1 MEWFAGSGFDAGF
14 RDEAQQFTMDEV
26 NSVVFKAGLFIIET
40 TSGGNNNVVFIAHYG
55 YTFSSDGHVDPI
67 PLTGYKM
74 P

>member
-26 NSVVFKAGLFIIET
+26 NSVVF
-40 TSGGNNNVVFIAHYG
+40 IAHYG
-55 YTFSSDGHVDPI
+55 YTLSSDGHVDPI